1 MAQNSNI
8 SDLNN
13 FENEI
18 KEKCEGVIPEESVS
32 NFVAM
37 TNLVR
42 NIDKKKE
49 ECEKIASKRDAA
61 HAELETEKK
70 QLEAEVLNLK
80 ARLKEM
86 EA

>member
-13 FENEI
+13 FENEM
-18 KEKCEGVIPEESVS
+18 KEKCEGVIPEESLS

-42 NIDKKKE
+42 NIDKKQE
-49 ECEKIASKRDAA
+49 ECAKIASQRDAA
-61 HAELETEKK
+61 HAK
-70 QLEAEVLNLK
+70 LEAEKN
-80 ARLKEM
+80 
-86 EA
+86 